1 MPAADRREA
10 RAAPSVSLTGV
21 KPPVSPWRWAR
32 AWVLGGS
39 AVALSAAGHMLG
51 GGHVEPVLLGLLVAL
66 ASLAAYGWLR
76 TERGLIAIAAA
87 VTVVQGATH
96 VILGAGHTHS
106 SSSAMLAGHV
116 VAGLALAFLLR
127 SGESRIFAAARRR
140 YLQWQIAVRSAL
152 AGLGV
157 PRPQQ
162 PRLIAGTATMLT
174 SWFDTDVRGRAPPVA
189 AL

>member
-1 MPAADRREA
+1 M
-10 RAAPSVSLTGV
+10 
-21 KPPVSPWRWAR
+21 
-32 AWVLGGS
+32 
-39 AVALSAAGHMLG
+39 AG
-51 GGHVEPVLLGLLVAL
+51 
-66 ASLAAYGWLR
+66 WW
-76 TERGLIAIAAA
+76 TERGLIAIVAA
-87 VTVVQGATH
+87 VTVVQGAAH
-96 VILGAGHTHS
+96 VILGAGHTHG

-116 VAGLALAFLLR
+116 VAGLARR
-127 SGESRIFAAARRR
+127 SSCAGESRIFAAARRR
-140 YLQWQIAVRSAL
+140 YLQWQIAVRCAL